1 LSLCATSL
9 TALPVDDRVIRDALS
24 RRREEVRLEAIP
36 MYDSR
41 HSFVTALAREGV
53 DVRTIQTLMRHK
65 RLATTEDLHGPL
77 T

>member
-1 LSLCATSL
+1 
-9 TALPVDDRVIRDALS
+9 
-24 RRREEVRLEAIP
+24 